1 MYGPKQFDDYSDRT
15 VKLIAFPLPPTRVHG
30 LSYMPDSFASSVPD
44 FRQESDEFK
53 VISVRMTAHGPA
65 LLSYTKLSFLIGFK
79 GPLLVVHRA
88 ACCASV
94 SLNIWKGKDAKVD
107 FANLATVDR
116 VNPIARSCHPGS
128 HFVIPHAPFLTSL
141 LQYAQAPSAPKDLFY
156 TPDKVDEHIDDLFME
171 YLSPFGV
178 EALFEHCDF
187 MTNRMVDRFVANCA
201 ISSKVEPY
209 RAIGLGQWG
218 VPLLAKM
225 RRNLLEESN
234 DDGQTEVPVDAVQEG
249 SRQQRENA
257 FIR

>member
-1 MYGPKQFDDYSDRT
+1 MYGPRQFDDYADKT
-15 VKLIAFPLPPTRVHG
+15 VKLIAFPLPPTRVG
-30 LSYMPDSFASSVPD
+30 RLSYMPDSFASSVPD
-44 FRQESDEFK
+44 FRQQTEDFK
-53 VISVRMTAHGPA
+53 VISVKMTAHGPA
-65 LLSYTKLSFLIGFK
+65 LLSYTKLNFLIGFK
-79 GPLLVVHRA
+79 NSLLVVHRA
-88 ACCASV
+88 TCCASV
-94 SLNIWKGKDAKVD
+94 SLNIWSNNGAVD
-107 FANLATVDR
+107 FANLTTLDR

-128 HFVIPHAPFLTSL
+128 HFVVPHAPFLTSL

-171 YLSPFGV
+171 YLSPYGA

-187 MTNRMVDRFVANCA
+187 LTNRGVDKFVANCA
-201 ISSKVEPY
+201 ISSKVEPF

-234 DDGQTEVPVDAVQEG
+234 DDGQTEVSVDAVQEG
-249 SRQQRENA
+249 SRQQGENA